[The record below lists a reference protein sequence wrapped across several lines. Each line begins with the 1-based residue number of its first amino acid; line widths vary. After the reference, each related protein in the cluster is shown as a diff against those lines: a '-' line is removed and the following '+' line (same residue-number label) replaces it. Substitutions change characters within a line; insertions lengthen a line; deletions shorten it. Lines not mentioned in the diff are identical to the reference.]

1 MALSRETVYFLA
13 VGRGRA
19 IAQPQSPRGR
29 PTLPLSLS
37 GQVLCHRRRHEPMNV
52 TVADTA
58 PPFRCSRLSSHQHR
72 GFAHTAGFCSL
83 TTCLLTLITTGGHP
97 RILRSHRGGPEDA
110 AGAVQVPRANAL
122 RRGARLRAGSAAFER
137 CDPLPAAPS
146 WRRPRPVQRA
156 LPRAPLAV
164 LLPLSAPLEN
174 PGLWRAQ
181 AQARARR
188 GALRGASLFLD
199 ADMLSSAVDHLVE

>member
-1 MALSRETVYFLA
+1 MALGRETVYFLA
-13 VGRGRA
+13 VRRGRA

-72 GFAHTAGFCSL
+72 GFAHTTGFCSL
-83 TTCLLTLITTGGHP
+83 TTCLLTVIATGGHP
-97 RILRSHRGGPEDA
+97 RILRPRRRGAEGA
-110 AGAVQVPRANAL
+110 AGAIQVPRANAL
-122 RRGARLRAGSAAFER
+122 RRGARLRAGSAALER
-137 CDPLPAAPS
+137 CVPLPAAPS
-146 WRRPRPVQRA
+146 WRRPRPAQRA
-156 LPRAPLAV
+156 LPRTLAV